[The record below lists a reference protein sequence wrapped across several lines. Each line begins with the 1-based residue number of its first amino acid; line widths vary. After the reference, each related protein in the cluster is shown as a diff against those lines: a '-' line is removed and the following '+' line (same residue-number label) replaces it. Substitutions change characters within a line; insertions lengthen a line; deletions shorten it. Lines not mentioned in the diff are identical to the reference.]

1 MRQAKGRTKVRV
13 TKAGISMRTVREL
26 LLIALLFFISTL
38 ALMEVDKRCA
48 DMRSL
53 PAAGDLLQE
62 EILQISAKAVELQR
76 DLG

>member
-1 MRQAKGRTKVRV
+1 
-13 TKAGISMRTVREL
+13 MRTVREL

-62 EILQISAKAVELQR
+62 EILQISAKAVGLQR

>member
-1 MRQAKGRTKVRV
+1 
-13 TKAGISMRTVREL
+13 MRTVREL

-53 PAAGDLLQE
+53 RRAICCRKRFCKFLQKQLNYSG
-62 EILQISAKAVELQR
+62 I
-76 DLG
+76 

>member
-1 MRQAKGRTKVRV
+1 M
-13 TKAGISMRTVREL
+13 

>member
-1 MRQAKGRTKVRV
+1 
-13 TKAGISMRTVREL
+13 MRTVREL
-26 LLIALLFFISTL
+26 LLIALLFFISML

>member
-1 MRQAKGRTKVRV
+1 ME
-13 TKAGISMRTVREL
+13 SMRTVREL

>member
-1 MRQAKGRTKVRV
+1 
-13 TKAGISMRTVREL
+13 MRTVREL

-38 ALMEVDKRCA
+38 ALMEGEKRCA

>member
-1 MRQAKGRTKVRV
+1 
-13 TKAGISMRTVREL
+13 MRTVREL

-38 ALMEVDKRCA
+38 VLMEVDKRCA